1 MVVVGWCMNFGMKL
15 HVFSLCSSVAALL
28 AVVFFLVGVTFVF
41 SRNESVPLRCAVEL
55 CDYKTATSH
64 TATSTVSRPVRTV
77 TTTPADL
84 QTLTAVAVVVVDDET
99 GEVLWERSSMVER
112 PLASITKLMT
122 ALVLSEL
129 PMRWDATTTISE
141 IDSDGSG
148 SHIKVGETY
157 SLDSLWRVAL
167 IGSSN
172 TAIQALVR
180 MSGVSTTDFVARM
193 NAKAQRLA
201 MPSLHFVEPTGL
213 DPRNVGT
220 ARDVVRLLRFALK
233 KPEIE
238 SVLKQPQV
246 ILSPQSEQSRVVW
259 STNWLLTQWIPHSF
273 AGVVV
278 GKTGYIGDSGY
289 NFAVRV
295 TDKFFHRL
303 RIVVLGTESSDA
315 RFIEARKIGE
325 WIFTTTVWQSVSTT
339 SP

>member
-1 MVVVGWCMNFGMKL
+1 MNFGMKL
-15 HVFSLCSSVAALL
+15 QFFSFYSSVVALL
-28 AVVFFLVGVTFVF
+28 AVLVFLVGMTALFA
-41 SRNESVPLRCAVEL
+41 RNERVPLYCAVEL
-55 CDYKTATSH
+55 CSSQMTVPYST
-64 TATSTVSRPVRTV
+64 TSTVLQPLRTV
-77 TTTPADL
+77 TTTPIEL
-84 QTLTAVAVVVVDDET
+84 QTLSAVAVVVVDDET
-99 GEVLWERSSMVER
+99 GAVLWERASMVER

-141 IDSDGSG
+141 ADSDGSG
-148 SHIKVGETY
+148 SHVKVGEIH
-157 SLDSLWRVAL
+157 SVIDLWRAAL

-172 TAIQALVR
+172 TAVQALVR
-180 MSGVSTTDFVARM
+180 MSGVSSTDFVARM

-238 SVLKQPQV
+238 SVLKQPQMT
-246 ILSPQSEQSRVVW
+246 LFPRSEQARVIW
-259 STNWLLTQWIPHSF
+259 STNWLLTKWIPHSF
-273 AGVVV
+273 ADSVV

-295 TDKFFHRL
+295 TDKFSNRL

-315 RFIEARKIGE
+315 RFVEARKIGE
-325 WIFTTTVWQSVSTT
+325 WIFATTVWQAVSTT
-339 SP
+339 RP